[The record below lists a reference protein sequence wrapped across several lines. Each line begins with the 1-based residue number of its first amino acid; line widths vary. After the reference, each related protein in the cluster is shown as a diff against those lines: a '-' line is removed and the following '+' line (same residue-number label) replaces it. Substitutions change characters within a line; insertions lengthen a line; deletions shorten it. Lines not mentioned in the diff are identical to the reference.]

1 MSSLKNYLSTFQAS
15 CPEVIPSFKNCMK
28 GLCGTGTASGA
39 GDPGTNKADKICCP
53 NGDGCGV
60 IIGDGQQ
67 IKQDMHSL

>member
-1 MSSLKNYLSTFQAS
+1 
-15 CPEVIPSFKNCMK
+15 MK

-67 IKQDMHSL
+67 IKQDKHSLCNEFGFCKEGDGKPLEGSK